1 MSIDRD
7 RVNRALARLLGR
19 NGFKEKVE
27 IYMDGSKSIVLLYK
41 GFRIAL
47 EGSYE
52 AHVAEKNAIERLEN
66 GFCDIAVAIWYDKH
80 GFPEE
85 AVEKEIEEILERSVL
100 RARFFIPGGDAT
112 WDLSRFLEKRSERS
126 SQELLTQGWLKI
138 NVSLLRESIDQVIQY
153 LVLEERV
160 RKAEEEIERL
170 VNRLIKTLSSV
181 DRDLA
186 ICRELYGIFHKLY
199 GLSIGGVKD
208 IKEMIYGKAAL
219 AILLSAILYESV
231 RAKHGLEPLKSLIRG
246 KDILSA
252 LGKAFD
258 DIVKTNNQPIFNL
271 AREIIE
277 KLPIDAQPMIRDLIS
292 FASSIASNKTLLRR
306 DFAGKIYH
314 TIVGSWAVRKN
325 LATYF
330 TKIPSSY
337 LLARLAL
344 ATPNQAW
351 QSLSSLEN
359 FRIADLACGTGT
371 LLSASYDGLL
381 YLYTRD
387 RLKEGLEVD
396 VESLHKTILE
406 KTIWGFDSLRFATYI
421 TATILALH
429 NPEASPRNINIYTA
443 PLGINPDGSVSLGSL
458 DLVQWALA
466 NRLGGRDTDRISAS
480 GKGRI
485 IDLPERFDLIIMNPP
500 FTRAT
505 GRGRKQGAGLFGFIS
520 DKHAREKLLKS
531 YKRLREYI
539 RYMLSETSE
548 GKAFLEELETSLDR
562 ESVKTLLEI
571 GQAGEGLLFLYIAG
585 ELVKEGGRIAFVL
598 PRNLLS
604 GISWFLARSFLA
616 SKFHLEYVIVSN
628 DPKEGYGFSE
638 STDLSECLVIA
649 RRVDKH
655 ESDERTCIATLFRK
669 PRTAFEGVWLAHEI
683 IDRCGKAAEID
694 ITMVRSNPSNNI
706 EAGRSGGVVYTI
718 PRRLLL
724 KHLDNWG
731 KLLAFTNPRLSSYV
745 LELLEGRI
753 RLGARGIRIPVK
765 RLGEIAV
772 IGIDRHQF
780 HNNFKR
786 AVEAPGSLPA
796 LYGGGEE
803 LRSRLQIDPNAW
815 ILPRDENARRIFEKF
830 ANNLLIP
837 ERIRFNT
844 AHVTSIYVTKPVLS
858 NMFYAVRLKTGNNAR
873 RLKALCL
880 WLNSTWGIM
889 SIIAHREETEG
900 AWSSLKITHWK
911 LLPVLDITSL
921 PEDKINKLS
930 KIFDKLKHAEL
941 KRLPEQYSPP
951 QEERIELDTM
961 VLKALE
967 PSLRRKEV
975 KEVLIELYRDLFQFH
990 GGST

>member
-1 MSIDRD
+1 LGIDED
-7 RVNRALARLLGR
+7 RVSRALARLLR
-19 NGFKEKVE
+19 RHGFKERVE
-27 IYMDGSKSIVLLYK
+27 IYIDGSTGIVLLYK

-52 AHVAEKNAIERLEN
+52 AHVAEKNAIERLES
-66 GFCDIAVAIWYDKH
+66 GLCDIAVAIWYDRH
-80 GFPEE
+80 VFPGEVAE
-85 AVEKEIEEILERSVL
+85 DEIEEILERSVL
-100 RARFFIPGGDAT
+100 RARFFIPGENVT
-112 WDLSRFLEKRSERS
+112 RNLSHFLEKRSKGS
-126 SQELLTQGWLKI
+126 SRELLTQGWLRV
-138 NVSLLRESIDQVIQY
+138 NVSLLRDSIDQAIQH

-160 RKAEEEIERL
+160 RKAEEEIERFI
-170 VNRLIKTLSSV
+170 NRLIKTLGSV

-186 ICRELYGIFHKLY
+186 ICRELYNVFHKLY
-199 GLSIGGVKD
+199 GLSIGEVED
-208 IKEMIYGKAAL
+208 IREMIYGKAAL
-219 AILLSAILYESV
+219 AILLSAIFYESI
-231 RAKHGLEPLKSLIRG
+231 RAKHGLKPLKSLVRG
-246 KDILSA
+246 RNGLSA
-252 LGKAFD
+252 LEKAFD
-258 DIVKTNNQPIFNL
+258 NIVKINNQPIFSI
-271 AREIIE
+271 AKEIVE
-277 KLPIDAQPMIRDLIS
+277 KLPIDVQPAIMDLIG
-292 FASSIASNKTLLRR
+292 FASNIASNKTLLRR

-330 TKIPSSY
+330 TGIPSSY

-344 ATPNQAW
+344 ATPNRAW

-359 FRIADLACGTGT
+359 FRTADLACGSGT

-396 VESLHKTILE
+396 VEGFHKTVLE
-406 KTIWGFDSLRFATYI
+406 KTIWGLDSLRFATYI
-421 TATILALH
+421 TSTILALH
-429 NPEASPRNINIYTA
+429 NPEASPQSMNIYTA
-443 PLGINPDGSVSLGSL
+443 PLGIGPNGSVFMGSL
-458 DLVQWALA
+458 DLVRRTLT
-466 NRLGGRDTDRISAS
+466 NYPRDRDR
-480 GKGRI
+480 KGEM

-505 GRGRKQGAGLFGFIS
+505 GRGGRKEAGLFGFIA
-520 DKHAREKLLKS
+520 DKHAREKLLRS
-531 YKRLREYI
+531 YKRLREYV

-548 GKAFLEELETSLDR
+548 GKAFLKELETSLNGDG
-562 ESVKTLLEI
+562 VKTFLEI

-604 GISWFLARSFLA
+604 GVSWFLARSFLA
-616 SKFHLEYVIVSN
+616 SRFHLEYVIVSN
-628 DPKEGYGFSE
+628 DPEEGYGFSE

-649 RRVDKH
+649 RRVEKH
-655 ESDERTCIATLFRK
+655 VEDERTCIVNLVRK
-669 PRTAFEGVWLAHEI
+669 PRTALEGVWLAHEI

-694 ITMVRSNPSNNI
+694 ITLGSSSLGSNV
-706 EAGRSGGVVYTI
+706 EAGRSCGIVYTI

-731 KLLAFTNPRLSSYV
+731 KLLAYTNPRLSNHV
-745 LELLEGRI
+745 LELLDGRI
-753 RLGARGIRIPVK
+753 RLGAREIRIPVK

-780 HNNFKR
+780 HDSFRR
-786 AVEAPGSLPA
+786 AAEAPGSLPA

-803 LRSRLQIDPNAW
+803 LRSRLQTDPNAW
-815 ILPRDENARRIFEKF
+815 ILPKDERARRLFEMF
-830 ANNLLIP
+830 ANNLLVP

-844 AHVTSIYVTKPVLS
+844 AHVTAIYVTKPVLS
-858 NMFYAVRLKTGNNAR
+858 NIFYAVKLKTGNDAKK
-873 RLKALCL
+873 LKALCL
-880 WLNSTWGIM
+880 WLNTTWGIM

-921 PEDKINKLS
+921 PEDKINTLS
-930 KIFDKLKHAEL
+930 EIFDMFKHSEL

-961 VLKALE
+961 VLKVLE

-975 KEVLIELYRDLFQFH
+975 RERLVELYRDLYQFYSR
-990 GGST
+990 ST